1 MVGCFDV
8 ERPMR
13 AERGAALLE
22 VLAAMVILA
31 VAGVGLVGVVLQAL
45 QDAAHARARELRYVE
60 AADQL
65 TRLSLRDADGLAL
78 RLGRRSAGTW
88 ITSVDRPRPGL
99 YRLAIA
105 DTSAPD
111 EALVV
116 TIVRRPEGP

>member
-1 MVGCFDV
+1 
-8 ERPMR
+8 MR

-45 QDAAHARARELRYVE
+45 QDADRARAREFRYAE
-60 AADQL
+60 AASQL
-65 TRLSLRDADGLAL
+65 TRLSLRDAHGLDL
-78 RLGRRSAGTW
+78 RLGRRAVGAW

-105 DTSAPD
+105 DTLVP
-111 EALVV
+111 EEELVV
-116 TIVRRPEGP
+116 TIVRRPEGR